1 MYLLKLSD
9 FANEADCR
17 KVTVGALVSSSAPS
31 PVFFFTTGTTVTAAV
46 VCVVFFLPSSTTPL
60 FVLTDSTTPFRIL
73 GFVIPCPLPPTT
85 GVDDLLAA
93 LPLLLL
99 FPIMRL
105 FQNCF
110 KLATPLNV
118 SEVELLLSL
127 SFTLSLPPLVDDDPL
142 RGDTTEE
149 ELLLPSTVEGVL
161 VPLLGNVVA

>member
-31 PVFFFTTGTTVTAAV
+31 PVFFFTTGTTVTVAV
-46 VCVVFFLPSSTTPL
+46 VVVFFLPSSTPPL

-73 GFVIPCPLPPTT
+73 GFVILCPPPPTT
-85 GVDDLLAA
+85 GVYDLLAA

-99 FPIMRL
+99 FPMMRL